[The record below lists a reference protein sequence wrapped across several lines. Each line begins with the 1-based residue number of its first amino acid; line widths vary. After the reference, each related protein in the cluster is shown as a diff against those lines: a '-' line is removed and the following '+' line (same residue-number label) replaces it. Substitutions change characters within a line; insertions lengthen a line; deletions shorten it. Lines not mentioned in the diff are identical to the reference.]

1 MNPVDIRTV
10 DLNLLGVL
18 DVLLAERSVT
28 RAAGRLGLGQP
39 ATSHALA
46 RLRRLFADPLLIRS
60 GRSMMLTPRA
70 AALRAPLARLLADA
84 SRLVRHE
91 TSFDPATSTRVFTAI
106 CPDLLATL
114 LPRIIARLR
123 REAPRVCLEVIGR
136 SSDEAAVLADGGAD
150 LLVGPALDD
159 GPGLRTRG
167 LGEIHFGVVARDG
180 HPAIGRGRH
189 LHARAWSAYPHVL
202 VRSGGGGPSRVGR
215 ALEQAGVTREIGLV
229 VPTFLAALV
238 AVAETDLF
246 FAAPRELLQP
256 FASRLGL
263 VVVAPPIPIGA
274 VPVAAVWHER
284 LDAEPAH
291 RFFRGLLCEE
301 VIAGLRRR

>member
-1 MNPVDIRTV
+1 MNAVDVRGI
-10 DLNLLGVL
+10 DLNLLHAL
-18 DVLLAERSVT
+18 DALLAERSVT

-46 RLRRLFADPLLIRS
+46 RLRRLLADPLLIRS
-60 GRSMMLTPRA
+60 GRAMVLTPRA
-70 AALRAPLARLLADA
+70 AALRAPLARVLADV

-91 TSFDPATSTRVFTAI
+91 TSFDPATTTRVFTAI

-114 LPRIIARLR
+114 LPRIVARLR
-123 REAPRVCLEVIGR
+123 REAPRACLEAIGR
-136 SSDEAAVLADGGAD
+136 GREEATLLADGAAD
-150 LLVGPALDD
+150 LLLAPALAD

-167 LGEIHFGVVARDG
+167 LGEIHFGVVARAG
-180 HPAIGRGRH
+180 HPALGRGRQ

-202 VRSGGGGPSRVGR
+202 VRSGAGGPSLVGQ
-215 ALEQAGVTREIGLV
+215 ALERAGVTREVGLV

-256 FASRLGL
+256 LASRLGL
-263 VVVAPPIPIGA
+263 VVVAPPIPIAA

-301 VIAGLRRR
+301 VAAGLRGR